1 MPFSSVSEKP
11 GLRYVTNACFTGR
24 EWSFRELRSQSPISP
39 CRHYRSDQPE
49 NLGCADCLR
58 RTRMAPHRVICLCRS
73 NLRDGDEYYLVM
85 AVEYQPYELVSPEL
99 MRGLKI
105 LKAPADRK

>member
-39 CRHYRSDQPE
+39 CRRYRSDQPE
-49 NLGCADCLR
+49 NLGCAEKTAFVAQGWR
-58 RTRMAPHRVICLCRS
+58 RIALFASLGRTCAMEMSITW
-73 NLRDGDEYYLVM
+73 
-85 AVEYQPYELVSPEL
+85 
-99 MRGLKI
+99 
-105 LKAPADRK
+105 